1 MRGKNIIFKIMASN
15 LLSTMCHAL
24 YFSNKMLKVMD
35 NIYLF
40 SNLLYTVL
48 LKYVNSGDTDDHEED
63 SLWVKVTKVT
73 AEP

>member
-1 MRGKNIIFKIMASN
+1 
-15 LLSTMCHAL
+15 
-24 YFSNKMLKVMD
+24 MLKVMD